1 MSEEQFAANEAP
13 AEAPSAP
20 QVHAFSFA
28 GDAREYFRIWIVNL
42 FLTVVTVGVY
52 SAWAKVRKKRY
63 LYGNTWVADANFDY
77 HGDPVAIL
85 KGRIIAV
92 SAFLTY
98 TYASHYV
105 PRLGTAL
112 LLVFAVAA
120 PWLIVRT
127 FQFNAFNS
135 SYRNLRF
142 GFHGT
147 YAEALRAVFPFAL
160 SALFALLV
168 PEFDPEHP
176 PRGAAIFLLFL
187 PSLPFL
193 LLYPYVMGSL
203 KRLHVNR
210 SSFGGVPF
218 ICTAGIGAFY
228 KIYALAFVMLIV
240 GFMFFGCVA
249 GVTAAASVGWVSL
262 PFVYILVGS
271 VLMAFTRSRVGNLT
285 FNSSSLAG
293 RVRFASSLS
302 ARKLASIYF
311 VNLLAIAV
319 SLGLL
324 VPWAV
329 IRTARYRASCLA
341 IECSGDLE
349 GFLAEQARGVGAT
362 GDQVG
367 EFFDV
372 DLSL

>member
-1 MSEEQFAANEAP
+1 
-13 AEAPSAP
+13 
-20 QVHAFSFA
+20 
-28 GDAREYFRIWIVNL
+28 
-42 FLTVVTVGVY
+42 
-52 SAWAKVRKKRY
+52 
-63 LYGNTWVADANFDY
+63 
-77 HGDPVAIL
+77 
-85 KGRIIAV
+85 V
-92 SAFLTY
+92 SAFLVY
-98 TYASHYV
+98 TFSGHYV
-105 PRLGTAL
+105 PRLGTAV
-112 LLVFAVAA
+112 LLVFAIGA

-147 YAEALRAVFPFAL
+147 YGEALRAVFPFAL
-160 SALFALLV
+160 SVLFALLV
-168 PEFDPEHP
+168 PEFDPENP

-218 ICTAGIGAFY
+218 ACTAGIGAFY
-228 KIYALAFVMLIV
+228 KIYVLAFVMLLV

-249 GVTAAASVGWVSL
+249 AVSL
-262 PFVYILVGS
+262 RSPAVGLPFIPVLYLVVGS
-271 VLMAFTRSRVGNLT
+271 VLVGYARARVGNLT
-285 FNSSSLAG
+285 FNSSSLGG
-293 RVRFASSLS
+293 RVRFASTLS
-302 ARKLASIYF
+302 ARKLAWIYF
-311 VNLLAIAV
+311 VNLAAIAV

-329 IRTARYRASCLA
+329 IRTARYRASCIA
-341 IECSGDLE
+341 IECTGDLE
-349 GFLAEQARGVGAT
+349 GFLGEQVKGVGAT
-362 GDQVG
+362 GDQMG
-367 EFFDV
+367 EFFDL